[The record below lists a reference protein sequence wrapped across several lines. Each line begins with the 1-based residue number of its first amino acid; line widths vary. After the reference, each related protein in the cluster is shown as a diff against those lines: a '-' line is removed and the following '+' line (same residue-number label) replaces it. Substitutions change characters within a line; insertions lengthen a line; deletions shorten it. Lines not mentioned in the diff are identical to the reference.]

1 MNKTRTKL
9 TSVNVDRDNHQKFK
23 IACISNGITFQKL
36 VNIAIE
42 MYLNDDNFKK
52 IIDNK

>member
-1 MNKTRTKL
+1 MNKNTKL
-9 TSVNVDRDNHQKFK
+9 TSVNVNTKNHRNFK
-23 IACISNGITFQKL
+23 MACITNGITFQKL

-52 IIDNK
+52 MIDNK